1 MSDKPPDDRK
11 LWELLK
17 NQRQEDL
24 AEAEAE
30 VLLEL
35 WDKNICPFCE
45 RLIPERERVGSG
57 RRREG
62 GFCSLACY
70 AEYHK
75 VELIERARRVVALA
89 ARHRNS

>member
-1 MSDKPPDDRK
+1 MSDKPPDERK
-11 LWELLK
+11 LQELLK
-17 NQRQEDL
+17 NQRPDDV
-24 AEAEAE
+24 AEGESE

-35 WDKNICPFCE
+35 WDKNICPFCGK
-45 RLIPERERVGSG
+45 LIPEGERVGSG

-70 AEYHK
+70 SEYHK
-75 VELIERARRVVALA
+75 VELIERAKRVVALA